1 MERLFTDAV
10 FVTGDPARGVVSGD
24 LLVRD
29 GRVVELGPGL
39 RPSTADITPLRGAW
53 VYPGFVQSHV
63 HLCQTL
69 FRGMADDRVLLDW
82 LRTRIWP
89 LEAAHDQDS
98 MYWSAR
104 LAVTELLL
112 GGTTAVLDMGTVHHL
127 EGALTACEEA
137 GIRATSGRA
146 MMDRPNEAGLSQD
159 TEASLR
165 GACEEADRWHGRG
178 RIRYAFAPRFVPACT
193 PELLRGVATEART
206 RGCLIH
212 THASENLDEV
222 ALVREQTGR
231 DNVQFLHELG
241 LSGPDVALAHC
252 IHLTDDEVRLLAET
266 GSRVLHCPSSNL
278 KLGSGVAAV
287 PELLEAGVHVSLG
300 ADGAPCNNR
309 LDQFTEMRLAAL
321 VQGPRVGPGVLD
333 AARVLHLATRAGA
346 EALGLDDCG
355 WLVPGAQAD
364 LVVVDPNHV
373 TALPSPDP
381 ISAAVYALTPAAVR
395 SVWIAGEC
403 VAREGAVVGW
413 DTAETVAGVRSAFA
427 RVRER
432 AGL

>member
-1 MERLFTDAV
+1 MTTLFRDGV
-10 FVTGDPARGVVSGD
+10 FVTCDPARGVVSGD

-29 GRVVELGPGL
+29 GRVVALGPDL
-39 RPSTADITPLRGAW
+39 DAPDAEVVTLRGAW

-69 FRGMADDRVLLDW
+69 FRGMADDLVLLDW

-89 LEAAHDQDS
+89 LEAAHDLDS

-104 LAVTELLL
+104 LGVTELLL
-112 GGTTAVLDMGTVHHL
+112 GGTTAVLDMGSVHHL
-127 EGALTACEEA
+127 DGVFQACAEA

-159 TEASLR
+159 TDTALR
-165 GACEEADRWHGRG
+165 GACDEADRWHGQG
-178 RIRYAFAPRFVPACT
+178 RLRYAFAPRFVPSCT
-193 PELLRGVATEART
+193 SELLRQSAELARA

-222 ALVREQTGR
+222 ALVRELTGR
-231 DNVQFLHELG
+231 DNVQHLHELG
-241 LSGPDVALAHC
+241 LTGPDVALAHC
-252 IHLTDDEVRLLAET
+252 VHLTPDEVALLADSGT
-266 GSRVLHCPSSNL
+266 RVLHCPSSNL
-278 KLGSGVAAV
+278 KLGSGLAAV
-287 PELLEAGVHVSLG
+287 PELLDAGVHVSLG

-309 LDQFTEMRLAAL
+309 LDMFTEMRLAAL
-321 VQGPRVGPGVLD
+321 IQGPRVGPGVLT
-333 AARVLHLATRAGA
+333 AARVLDLATRRGA

-355 WLVPGAQAD
+355 QLKVGHQAD
-364 LVVVDPNHV
+364 LVVVEPDAL

-381 ISAAVYALTPAAVR
+381 VSAAVYALTPAAVR
-395 SVWIAGEC
+395 EVYVAGDC
-403 VAREGAVVGW
+403 VVRDGAVVGW
-413 DTAETVAGVRSAFA
+413 DTADTVLGVRTALA
-427 RVRER
+427 RVRAR